1 MGNYIIDKVCC
12 INNED
17 LLENEQHNSY
27 NKLNRSLSNYSSTND
42 DSSPKL
48 KNPTE
53 LHLPSNEIKFILNEN
68 KKITSLSNLSIGTEN
83 IIKENKGNPFNN
95 YKIIKYIGNGSFGN
109 VYMVEHNI
117 TKNIRSMK
125 IIPKDNLTL
134 GFTELDIIQEIDI
147 LKTLDHPMLITV
159 III

>member
-53 LHLPSNEIKFILNEN
+53 LHLPSNEIK
-68 KKITSLSNLSIGTEN
+68 
-83 IIKENKGNPFNN
+83 
-95 YKIIKYIGNGSFGN
+95 
-109 VYMVEHNI
+109 
-117 TKNIRSMK
+117 
-125 IIPKDNLTL
+125 
-134 GFTELDIIQEIDI
+134 
-147 LKTLDHPMLITV
+147 
-159 III
+159 